1 MSLEDSKIEVIPQE
15 QKEGIIN
22 EEMTV
27 KMSLQLAEF
36 YLKTIDKIWLQKFI
50 IELESWDSP
59 NIIINDTVNSL
70 FQDISRLIMSK
81 FNILKT
87 ENEKDNI
94 TIMKWILNNI
104 ISQKKETLKFFENL
118 KEEFWIRSNEVNN
131 IIWNQLNIFR
141 EIRRQ

>member
-1 MSLEDSKIEVIPQE
+1 MSLEDSKVEVIPQE
-15 QKEGIIN
+15 KKEGIIN

-50 IELESWDSP
+50 IELESWDSS
-59 NIIINDTVNSL
+59 NIINDTVNIL
-70 FQDISRLIMSK
+70 FQDISRLIMSE

-87 ENEKDNI
+87 ENEEKNI
-94 TIMKWILNNI
+94 TIMKSILNNI

-118 KEEFWIRSNEVNN
+118 KEEFWIRSNEVNY
-131 IIWNQLNIFR
+131 IIWNQLNIFSK
-141 EIRRQ
+141 IRRQ

>member
-1 MSLEDSKIEVIPQE
+1 MSLEDSKVEVIPQE
-15 QKEGIIN
+15 KKEGIIN
-22 EEMTV
+22 EEMTL

-59 NIIINDTVNSL
+59 NIINDTVNSL
-70 FQDISRLIMSK
+70 FQDISSLIMSE

-87 ENEKDNI
+87 ENEEKNI
-94 TIMKWILNNI
+94 TIMKSILNNI

-118 KEEFWIRSNEVNN
+118 KEEFWIRSNEVNY
-131 IIWNQLNIFR
+131 IIWNQLNIFSK
-141 EIRRQ
+141 IRRQ